1 MAENRIQL
9 DIVTPDKVAFS
20 GQVEEVNLSGALGD
34 FGVLP
39 GHTPFLSQ
47 LRIGPMHFRQ
57 EGRVQWFALNRG
69 IAEVTPQKVTV
80 LVQTAESK
88 EEIDVNRAEAA
99 RKRAEERL
107 RERREGIDTARAEAA
122 LQRALARLKVVK
134 M

>member
-1 MAENRIQL
+1 MAESRIQL
-9 DIVTPDKVAFS
+9 DIITPDRVAFS
-20 GQVEEVNLSGALGD
+20 GQVEEINLPGALGE

-57 EGRVQWFALNRG
+57 QGRVQWFALNRG

-88 EEIDVNRAEAA
+88 EEIDISRAEAA
-99 RKRAEERL
+99 RRRAEERL
-107 RERREGIDTARAEAA
+107 RSRREEIDAARAEAA
-122 LQRALARLKVVK
+122 LQRALARLKVAK